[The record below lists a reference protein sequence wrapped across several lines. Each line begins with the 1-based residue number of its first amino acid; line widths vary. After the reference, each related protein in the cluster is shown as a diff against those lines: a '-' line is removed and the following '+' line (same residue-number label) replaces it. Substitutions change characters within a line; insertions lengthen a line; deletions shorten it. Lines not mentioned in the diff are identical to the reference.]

1 MTVESDHA
9 IALVLVSF
17 PFLSA
22 SEKLRVITQAIR
34 SKLSIG
40 IGITGKSNC
49 LVKPMVVLVL
59 GCFMPSCLRFPGY
72 QIRHAFGLFLPFFS
86 SKFHQKSDKCV
97 HSVDTEMA
105 FSPFHDLLA
114 MAEKRKV
121 DWCCW

>member
-9 IALVLVSF
+9 ISLVLVSF

-49 LVKPMVVLVL
+49 LVKPM
-59 GCFMPSCLRFPGY
+59 GG
-72 QIRHAFGLFLPFFS
+72 IGFGLFHAILFTFSRISNQAYLLPIFTFFFI
-86 SKFHQKSDKCV
+86 KI
-97 HSVDTEMA
+97 
-105 FSPFHDLLA
+105 SP
-114 MAEKRKV
+114 EI
-121 DWCCW
+121 